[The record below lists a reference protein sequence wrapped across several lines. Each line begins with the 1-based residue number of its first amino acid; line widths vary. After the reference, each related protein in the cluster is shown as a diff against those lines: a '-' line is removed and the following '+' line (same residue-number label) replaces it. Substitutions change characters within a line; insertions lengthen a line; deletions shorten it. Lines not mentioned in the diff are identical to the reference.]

1 MDNEQVYILLL
12 AMLSFGIGAGSFL
25 CERLSGQIV
34 ELGLVPIDALGLTV
48 FGADIYFAQWV
59 VGGVLLIGNALI
71 NSPLISPM
79 AFITSGNSLRVMFDI
94 VMLGISGGIN
104 IVSLYALVQQR
115 SDEKSVQD
123 S

>member
-1 MDNEQVYILLL
+1 
-12 AMLSFGIGAGSFL
+12 MLSFGIGAGSFL

-34 ELGLVPIDALGLTV
+34 ELGLVPIDTLGLTV

-59 VGGVLLIGNALI
+59 VGGAPLIDNALI

-94 VMLGISGGIN
+94 VMLGISGGTY